1 MSFSEFYQRSINEPE
16 KFWAEQARRID
27 WQTPFTQTLD
37 HSNPPFA
44 RWFCEGRT
52 NLCHNAID
60 RWLEKQPEA
69 LALIAVS
76 SETEEERTFT
86 FRQLHDEVN
95 AVASM
100 LRSLG
105 VQRGDR
111 VLVYMPMIAEA
122 HITLLACAR
131 IGAIHS
137 VVFGGFASHS
147 VAARIDDAKP
157 VLIVSA
163 DAGARGGKIIPY
175 KKLLDDAISQAQHQ
189 PRHVLLVDRGLA
201 KMARVSGRDV
211 DFASLR
217 HQHIGA
223 RVPVAWLESNET
235 SCILYTS
242 GTTGKPKGVQRD
254 VGGYAV
260 ALATSMDTI
269 FGGKAGGV
277 FFCASD
283 IGWVVGH
290 SYIVYAPLL
299 AGMATIVYEGLPI
312 WPDCGVW
319 WKIVE
324 KYQVSRMFSAPTA
337 IRVLKK
343 FPTAEI
349 RKHDLSSLEV
359 LYLAGEPLDE
369 PTASWVSNT
378 LDVPVIDNYWQTES
392 GWPIM
397 AIARGLDDRPTRL
410 GSPGVP
416 MYGYNVQ
423 LLNEVTGEPC
433 GVNEPKK
440 IMGILQGEALMNDAS
455 GLVSL
460 KFAVAVAMGTMIF
473 TVGGATVEF
482 MKVAIGGI
490 LAGFVV
496 SWLYGRSLRFLS
508 RWGGD
513 EPATQIVLL
522 FLLPFASY
530 LIAEHIGVS
539 GILAAVAAGMT
550 ITRSG
555 VMRRAPLAMRL
566 RANSTWAML
575 EFVFNGMV
583 FLLLGLQLPGILE
596 TSLMAAEID
605 PNVEIW
611 MLFTDIILIYAA
623 LMLVRFGWLW
633 TMKKFSNRFLKKKP
647 MEFGSW
653 TTREILIASFAGVR
667 GAITLAGV
675 LSIPLLLP
683 DGNVFP
689 ARYELVFLAAGVI
702 LFSLFVGVVML
713 PILLQHI
720 EVADHSQQLKEE
732 RIARAAT
739 AEVAIVAIQKME
751 ERLAADTEENI
762 DNQLLT
768 EVSSRVIGNLRRRA
782 DGRNDVESSIL
793 EENLERRFR
802 LAALRSERAEL
813 YHLRATREISNE
825 TLQKLLHDLDLLEA
839 LLIEENQ

>member
-1 MSFSEFYQRSINEPE
+1 MEIFFTILIMTLVVSLSGVVTRVMPFQIPLPLMQIAIGALLAWPTFGLHVEFDPE
-16 KFWAEQARRID
+16 LFLVLFIPPLLFADGWK
-27 WQTPFTQTLD
+27 TPTREFLE
-37 HSNPPFA
+37 H
-44 RWFCEGRT
+44 GREIFG
-52 NLCHNAID
+52 L
-60 RWLEKQPEA
+60 A
-69 LALIAVS
+69 LALVVVTVVGIGFLIYWVVPGIPLIPAFALAAVLS
-76 SETEEERTFT
+76 PT
-86 FRQLHDEVN
+86 D
-95 AVASM
+95 
-100 LRSLG
+100 
-105 VQRGDR
+105 
-111 VLVYMPMIAEA
+111 
-122 HITLLACAR
+122 
-131 IGAIHS
+131 
-137 VVFGGFASHS
+137 
-147 VAARIDDAKP
+147 
-157 VLIVSA
+157 
-163 DAGARGGKIIPY
+163 
-175 KKLLDDAISQAQHQ
+175 
-189 PRHVLLVDRGLA
+189 
-201 KMARVSGRDV
+201 
-211 DFASLR
+211 
-217 HQHIGA
+217 
-223 RVPVAWLESNET
+223 
-235 SCILYTS
+235 
-242 GTTGKPKGVQRD
+242 
-254 VGGYAV
+254 AV
-260 ALATSMDTI
+260 ALSGI
-269 FGGKAGGV
+269 
-277 FFCASD
+277 
-283 IGWVVGH
+283 VG
-290 SYIVYAPLL
+290 
-299 AGMATIVYEGLPI
+299 EGRI
-312 WPDCGVW
+312 
-319 WKIVE
+319 
-324 KYQVSRMFSAPTA
+324 
-337 IRVLKK
+337 
-343 FPTAEI
+343 
-349 RKHDLSSLEV
+349 
-359 LYLAGEPLDE
+359 
-369 PTASWVSNT
+369 
-378 LDVPVIDNYWQTES
+378 
-392 GWPIM
+392 
-397 AIARGLDDRPTRL
+397 
-410 GSPGVP
+410 
-416 MYGYNVQ
+416 
-423 LLNEVTGEPC
+423 
-433 GVNEPKK
+433 PKK

-647 MEFGSW
+647 ME
-653 TTREILIASFAGVR
+653 
-667 GAITLAGV
+667 AGV